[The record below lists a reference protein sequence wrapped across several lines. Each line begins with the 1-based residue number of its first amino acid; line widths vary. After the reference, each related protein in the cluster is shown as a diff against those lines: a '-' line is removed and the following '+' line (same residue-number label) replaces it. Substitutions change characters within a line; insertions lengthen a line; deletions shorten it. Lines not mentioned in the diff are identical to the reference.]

1 MNKEHIKG
9 IKDKPLSGR
18 NEDKL
23 GITDSAEALT
33 KFIDT
38 CQTPMTIGIQGS
50 WGTGKTSILNMMKER
65 MEDKNPSYEHVW
77 VNAWEHSLLSKPEET
92 LFKIVNNIILDIVPN
107 DKEIKKTTAKI
118 LGQVVRLGAAFVG
131 GGAAKDVIDDVM
143 DTGDGNQ
150 IKILKSQLEDII
162 NAKKNVEKII
172 IYIDDLDRIN
182 PPDAVAILELL
193 KNIFDIEKCV
203 FVLAIDYDVVVKGLR
218 SKYNEQTAENEWE
231 YRAFFDKI
239 IQLPFQMPVGD
250 YDIGKYVSSLMHDID
265 YLNQDDLDAD
275 DLIQIKIV
283 VENSIQGN
291 PRSLKRL
298 INSLSLIEI
307 LDNIKNPTSDSN
319 EISEDTDDQGFGRED
334 EKLFDQDFNREDEKL
349 LLFILVC
356 IQIAYPDIY
365 EILAKDPIFTDW
377 NEDTAF
383 KYTQLKELGKNEEDN
398 KQFNKEFEE
407 AKKRIVKIQIGE
419 GEEIEASLFN
429 DDWEHALYRIC
440 YANVSLKPKVESI
453 SKLLNFLN
461 KDYLSG
467 ENAEKAKEVYQKIFT
482 KAAVTSVTSSDTRKD
497 DTKTGA
503 PTYLNGLDDYLKYHE
518 KEKTLNKDYDDVSL
532 NLLKALDKGLNDLL
546 SVDPNLKPIYTP
558 SACLTLNYRQLK
570 NAKFCQIRGGK
581 TDKQEI
587 KNGFT
592 DKQEFFINIF
602 LLKHNTQYRNTH
614 KKTGI
619 HPFQS
624 PHGEEFY
631 GIRITNEDEMYK
643 VLKSGLIEDSMGHRK
658 ACQDKKS
665 KLIKNRKLSKPELKK
680 IFYNDLKE
688 YHKNR
693 SK

>member
-23 GITDSAEALT
+23 GITDSAKALT
-33 KFIDT
+33 EFIDT

-307 LDNIKNPTSDSN
+307 LDRIKNPSSDSS
-319 EISEDTDDQGFGRED
+319 EVSEDTDDQGFGI
-334 EKLFDQDFNREDEKL
+334 EDEKL

-407 AKKRIVKIQIGE
+407 AKKRIVKIQTGE
-419 GEEIEASLFN
+419 DEEIEASLFN

-558 SACLTLNYRQLK
+558 SGCLTLNYRQLK

>member
-1 MNKEHIKG
+1 M
-9 IKDKPLSGR
+9 
-18 NEDKL
+18 
-23 GITDSAEALT
+23 
-33 KFIDT
+33 
-38 CQTPMTIGIQGS
+38 
-50 WGTGKTSILNMMKER
+50 
-65 MEDKNPSYEHVW
+65 
-77 VNAWEHSLLSKPEET
+77 
-92 LFKIVNNIILDIVPN
+92 
-107 DKEIKKTTAKI
+107 
-118 LGQVVRLGAAFVG
+118 GAAFVG

-319 EISEDTDDQGFGRED
+319 EVSEDADDQGFGI
-334 EKLFDQDFNREDEKL
+334 EDEKL

-407 AKKRIVKIQIGE
+407 AKKRIVKIQTGE
-419 GEEIEASLFN
+419 DEEIEASLFN

>member
-23 GITDSAEALT
+23 GITSSAKALT
-33 KFIDT
+33 EFIDT

-319 EISEDTDDQGFGRED
+319 EVSEDADDQGFGI
-334 EKLFDQDFNREDEKL
+334 EDEKL

-407 AKKRIVKIQIGE
+407 AKKRIVKIQTGE
-419 GEEIEASLFN
+419 DEEIEASLFN

-558 SACLTLNYRQLK
+558 SGCLTLNYRQLK